1 MKVGECSSPTPL
13 RSRERVAPE
22 VSGDSDVITAI
33 TFFRRG
39 GPLLASSTSHPSSLS
54 LPPLSLSLTLSPPP
68 LVHFRSA
75 FSFKLFL
82 FFPLQLL

>member
-33 TFFRRG
+33 TFFR
-39 GPLLASSTSHPSSLS
+39 PLLASSTSHPSSLS
-54 LPPLSLSLTLSPPP
+54 LPSLSLSLTLSPPP

-82 FFPLQLL
+82 FFLLQLL